1 MTREPSSD
9 DTPELVRIRTHDGL
23 SLVADRYGAPDG
35 QPVIFMHGGGQTR
48 HSWGGTAAAMARRGC
63 SAFTCDHR
71 GHGDS
76 DWSPDQAYAFDDNAS
91 DLRAW
96 AASMPRP
103 PVVIGA
109 SLGGIAG
116 MLALGHAP
124 QVKAR
129 ALVLVDIAP
138 LMQQSGTDRIIAFMR
153 RNMVSGFATLEEAA
167 EEVRAYTPERKRAVD
182 LNSIRKNLRHRD
194 GRWYWHW
201 DPACL
206 KDEDIEDM
214 TSLHDRLCAG
224 VQAADCPIL
233 LVRGRHSDV
242 ASPASAEHLLS
253 LRPDAV
259 CVDVSGAGHM
269 VAGDRNDIF
278 TDAVLDFLQNHVPL
292 TQVA

>member
-1 MTREPSSD
+1 MTHQTSASNEA
-9 DTPELVRIRTHDGL
+9 ELVRIRTDDGL
-23 SLVADRYGAPDG
+23 TLVADRYGPADG

-48 HSWGGTAAAMARRGC
+48 HSWGGTAATMARRGC

-76 DWSPDQAYAFDDNAS
+76 DWSAEAAYAFEDNAR

-124 QVKAR
+124 KVAAR

-138 LMQQSGTDRIIAFMR
+138 LMERTGTERIIAFMR

-167 EEVRAYTPERKRAVD
+167 EEVRSYTPERERAID
-182 LNSIRKNLRHRD
+182 LNSIRKNLRQRD

-201 DPACL
+201 DPNCL
-206 KDEDIEDM
+206 KDSDSEDM
-214 TSLHDRLCAG
+214 EQLHQRLCDG
-224 VQAADCPIL
+224 VRAIDCPIL

-242 ASPASAEHLLS
+242 ASPESAEHLLS

-269 VAGDRNDIF
+269 VAGDRNDVF
-278 TDAVLDFLQNHVPL
+278 TDAVLDFLQDHVPL
-292 TQVA
+292 TKVA